1 MKSLSTKEF
10 HTLLSSYIDGELGAT
25 SKAEFEEYL
34 SSNSEARLE
43 LEKWRAQSALLKSK
57 PGIQPNAWLWQSV
70 SQRLE
75 RQKTSHLSFF
85 PFSRRYVP
93 LAASLA
99 LVMVGLV
106 GVLLYQQR
114 VTLKTFF
121 FEKKEQVAQLYQENI
136 LQGKLFPLF
145 TNLDKDQVLQ
155 FALFGTLPLD
165 AQAKTA
171 LRVDDSKENGTR
183 IEFAKNE
190 TRQNPAVTVEEFYRE
205 IDATPAQHRVV
216 DSILSSARV
225 KIQESVFLSENRS
238 LAVHADLPKF
248 NRTMMSQLAAS
259 LESAQRKKFRKF
271 LVASHSP
278 YTFVVAAAP
287 APGISVHAPRTPKA
301 PGMDQ
306 FVVITPESCAIARIN
321 IELEDVQRRV
331 GLTSEQIRSMDERT
345 HALIREFAS
354 HTRMR
359 RTPTPSLS
367 IFSDSDYF
375 SIKVEN
381 SVLEPSQA
389 EMPFEVVA
397 RAPRTLRFK
406 YEMRQMPNIPN
417 FPDEESAP
425 SVGGFPNGAPTPP
438 PDVEGSNARSGRT
451 LDLDSLISAPRDRKS
466 QPKSVQPK
474 KRRTNPFEL

>member
-1 MKSLSTKEF
+1 MSTKEF
-10 HTLLSSYIDGELGAT
+10 HSLLSSYIDGELDAT
-25 SKAEFEEYL
+25 SKGEFEEYL
-34 SSNSEARLE
+34 SSNPEARRE
-43 LEKWRAQSALLKSK
+43 LEKWQAQSALLKSK
-57 PGIQPNAWLWQSV
+57 KSIQPNAWFWQSL

-75 RQKTSHLSFF
+75 REKTSHLSLF

-99 LVMVGLV
+99 FVMIGLV

-114 VTLKTFF
+114 ATLTTYL
-121 FEKKEQVAQLYQENI
+121 FEKKEQVAQLYHENI

-171 LRVDDSKENGTR
+171 LRVDESKENGAR

-190 TRQNPAVTVEEFYRE
+190 TRQNPPVTVEQFYKE
-205 IDATPAQHRVV
+205 IDATPAQHRIV
-216 DSILSSARV
+216 DSILSSARA
-225 KIQESVFLSENRS
+225 KIQESVFLGENRS
-238 LAVHADLPKF
+238 LAVHSDLPKF

-259 LESAQRKKFRKF
+259 LEAVQRRKFRKF
-271 LVASHSP
+271 LIASHSP
-278 YTFVVAAAP
+278 YTFAVSATP
-287 APGISVHAPRTPKA
+287 SPGVPSRSPRTPKA

-321 IELEDVQRRV
+321 MDLQDIQRRV
-331 GLTSEQIRSMDERT
+331 GLTSQEIRSMDERT
-345 HALIREFAS
+345 HALIREFVT

-397 RAPRTLRFK
+397 RAPRSFRFR
-406 YEMRQMPNIPN
+406 YEMRQMPNVQNI
-417 FPDEESAP
+417 PDEESAP
-425 SVGGFPNGAPTPP
+425 SVGGFPGEAPTPP
-438 PDVEGSNARSGRT
+438 LDFEGSSSRSGGS